1 MFSLVIKYILVFII
15 LILLKDCFAQDNE
28 KEVQP
33 EVTLISGKVVGEDEK
48 PLNGA
53 NIVIEGTIDG
63 ATTDEKGQ
71 YEFETEETGKKNILV
86 TLIDY
91 AEKKISLEIYPG
103 NNVLLNIKM
112 TKQEVRTDEI
122 IVTASSF
129 TSGNNNAVTLTPLE
143 IVRIPGADADLYR
156 AITTFPGSNQVNE
169 GSRITVRGGNPDEV
183 LTIVDLASLYQP
195 FIFDGDFNT
204 SSYSTINPWSLK
216 GINFTSGGFSARFGN
231 VLSAVLDLKSYDM
244 PQGKGMFAWLGLAN
258 ASLSGVYVSD
268 NKKLGGTF
276 TAGKLFLEPF
286 FAINGKHSEYSPIP
300 QSNQIGGTLSYSFGT
315 NGNLKAYGFYSDDKV
330 GIRNTSPSFDGF
342 YEGSS
347 KNYFSNMKMMFAPS
361 STTLLNAGVS
371 YSLYDRNT
379 GYGILNTN
387 EKYIY
392 SKGRA
397 DFTKQLNSKID
408 INSGAEY
415 EYNEYKVSGT
425 VPVYSYNLALDAP
438 SFLLD
443 TSSSTGRIGA
453 FVEAQ
458 IKVSD
463 DLFVIPGIR
472 SDFHTLSQKA
482 STDPRLSF
490 GYMLSNFHT
499 VRGAFGMYHQYPNLT
514 NYSRSALNDLKPESA
529 LHYILGYEYN
539 RENKIIFR
547 IEGYYKDYSDL
558 VLIDTNTFFYKS
570 NGEGSVK
577 GVDVFFKTKISNKFT
592 GWISYAYSD
601 SKRKQ
606 YGALT
611 LSPSN
616 YDITHNLNVVGSYNL
631 TDRIVFGLSYKL
643 STGKPYT
650 PVVGSEFIKLQQL
663 YKPVYG
669 EINSAR
675 FPTYNRL
682 DMNAQY
688 IFSLFGKFAVAVLA
702 LNNIFNENNI
712 FDYTYNFDYSQQIP
726 IYTNNRRTVYV
737 GMGLQF

>member
-1 MFSLVIKYILVFII
+1 MIKFITILFI
-15 LILLKDCFAQDNE
+15 LIIPALVYSQAQDSISQ
-28 KEVQP
+28 KTITV
-33 EVTLISGKVVGEDEK
+33 ISGKISGENDK

-63 ATTDEKGQ
+63 ATTDEKGF
-71 YEFETEETGKKNILV
+71 YEFETEEEGSQNL
-86 TLIDY
+86 LITMLDY
-91 AEKKISLEIYPG
+91 SDKKIPIEIYSG
-103 NNVLLNIKM
+103 NNILLNIKM
-112 TKQEVRTDEI
+112 TKQEIRTDEI
-122 IVTASSF
+122 LVTASSF
-129 TSGNNNAVTLTPLE
+129 TSGNNTAVTLTPLE

-216 GINFTSGGFSARFGN
+216 GINFTSGGFSAKFGN

-244 PQGKGMFAWLGLAN
+244 PQGTGMFAWLGLAN
-258 ASLSGVYVSD
+258 ASLSGVYLSE

-300 QSNQIGGTLSYSFGT
+300 QSNQIGGTLSYKLGVT
-315 NGNLKAYGFYSDDKV
+315 GNIKAYGFYSDDKV
-330 GIRNTSPSFDGF
+330 GIRNTSPSYDGF

-347 KNYFSNMKMMFAPS
+347 KNYFSNMKLMFAPS
-361 STTLLNAGVS
+361 SSTLLNAGVS

-379 GYGILNTN
+379 DYGILNTN

-397 DFTKQLNSKID
+397 DFTKQLNRKID
-408 INSGAEY
+408 INTGAEY
-415 EYNEYKVSGT
+415 EYTEYKVNGT
-425 VPVYSYNLALDAP
+425 VPLYSYNLALDA
-438 SFLLD
+438 SSIYLD
-443 TSSSTGRIGA
+443 TSSSTGRIGG
-453 FVEAQ
+453 FLEAQ
-458 IKVSD
+458 IKISD

-472 SDFHTLSQKA
+472 SDFHTLSQKV

-490 GYMLSNFHT
+490 GYMLSNNHS
-499 VRGAFGMYHQYPNLT
+499 VRGAFGLYHQYPNLS
-514 NYSRSALNDLKPESA
+514 NYSRSISNNLSPESA

-539 RENKIIFR
+539 KENKIIFR
-547 IEGYYKDYSDL
+547 VEGYYKDYSDL
-558 VLIDTNTFFYKS
+558 VLLDTNSFFYES

-577 GVDVFFKTKISNKFT
+577 GFDVFFKTKISNKFT

-611 LSPSN
+611 LVPSN
-616 YDITHNLNVVGSYNL
+616 YDITNNLSVVGSYNL

-663 YKPVYG
+663 YKPIYG
-669 EINSAR
+669 EVNSAR